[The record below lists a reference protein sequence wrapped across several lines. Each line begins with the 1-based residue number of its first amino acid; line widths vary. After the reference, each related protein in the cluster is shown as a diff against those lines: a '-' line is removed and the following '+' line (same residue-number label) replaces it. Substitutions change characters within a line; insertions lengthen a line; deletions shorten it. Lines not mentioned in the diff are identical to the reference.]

1 MVRSSFSILF
11 FIRESKARK
20 NGNVPIEVMITVNG
34 ERNSFSTGK
43 QIAIEKWDKTKQQV
57 KGKDQE
63 TQNLNNYLKAI
74 KAKLYQKEAELL
86 ERGFIIT
93 AQILYDAYF
102 DKVESLKERSLFE
115 VFEEHNQEQEK
126 LVGNGVSKA
135 THWVSVYTIRLL
147 REFVQQKYKRED
159 LYLRELNL
167 NFIQSFHSFLRI
179 DKGMAQNSST
189 KHLKLLKKIINLSV
203 ANSYMAFNPFST
215 YKVER
220 EPVDI
225 DFLDEEELRK
235 IINFD
240 TPLPRLER
248 AKDMFLFGCFTGL
261 SYIDIKTLTPEHFE
275 KDSAGRIWIK
285 KRRVKTGVLSRI
297 PLLPI
302 AKLILDKYK
311 GGEKLLPIQDPAD
324 INKYLKDIAIL
335 CGINKRICFH
345 TSRHTF
351 ASTVT
356 LANNISLEV
365 VSKMLG
371 HTNTRMTAHYAKL
384 IDKCIGEQMDKLMD
398 TFTGEADY

>member
-1 MVRSSFSILF
+1 MVYFSL
-11 FIRESKARK
+11 RESKQNK
-20 NGNVPIEVMITVNG
+20 KGLSPIEVSITTNG
-34 ERNSFSTGK
+34 KRIYFSTGK
-43 QIAIEKWDKTKQQV
+43 HVPATDWNKEKQAV
-57 KGKDQE
+57 KGKSEEAQLI
-63 TQNLNNYLKAI
+63 NGYLIQLRNKI
-74 KAKLYQKEAELL
+74 YQKEIELLQKGYLITAELL
-86 ERGFIIT
+86 KEAIT
-93 AQILYDAYF
+93 
-102 DKVESLKERSLFE
+102 DKVEALNEKTLLDVLNEHNTERKAMVGKTVAPATYW
-115 VFEEHNQEQEK
+115 VFE
-126 LVGNGVSKA
+126 
-135 THWVSVYTIRLL
+135 YTGRLFK
-147 REFVQQKYKRED
+147 EFIQKKYERKD
-159 LYLRELNL
+159 LYLREINL
-167 NFIQSFHSFLRI
+167 GFIQGFHAYLLGE
-179 DKGMAQNSST
+179 KKMGQNSCT
-189 KHLKLLKKIINLSV
+189 KHLKFLKKLLNLAV
-203 ANSYMAFNPFST
+203 ANSYISYNPVNA

-220 EPVDI
+220 EPVEV

-261 SYIDIKTLTPEHFE
+261 SYIDIKTLAPEHFE

-398 TFTGEADY
+398 TFTGASDY

>member
-1 MVRSSFSILF
+1 MEKHCTMVYFSL
-11 FIRESKARK
+11 RESKQNK
-20 NGNVPIEVMITVNG
+20 KGLSPIEVSITTNG
-34 ERNSFSTGK
+34 KRIYFSTGK
-43 QIAIEKWDKTKQQV
+43 HVPAADWNKEKQAV
-57 KGKDQE
+57 KGKSEEAQLI
-63 TQNLNNYLKAI
+63 NGYLIQLRNKI
-74 KAKLYQKEAELL
+74 YQKEIELLQKGYLITAELL
-86 ERGFIIT
+86 KEAIT
-93 AQILYDAYF
+93 
-102 DKVESLKERSLFE
+102 DKVKALNEKTLLDVLNEHNTERKAMVGKTVAPATYW
-115 VFEEHNQEQEK
+115 VFE
-126 LVGNGVSKA
+126 
-135 THWVSVYTIRLL
+135 YTGRLFK
-147 REFVQQKYKRED
+147 EFIQQKYERKD
-159 LYLRELNL
+159 LYLREINL
-167 NFIQSFHSFLRI
+167 GFIQGFHAFLLGE
-179 DKGMAQNSST
+179 KKMGQNSCT
-189 KHLKLLKKIINLSV
+189 KHLKFLKKLLNLAV
-203 ANSYMAFNPFST
+203 ASSYISYNPVNA

-220 EPVDI
+220 EPVEV

-261 SYIDIKTLTPEHFE
+261 SYIDIKTLAPEHFE

-398 TFTGEADY
+398 TFTGDSDY